1 MMRTVWTQIIG
12 VLCIAAVL
20 VSSAE
25 AELVLHYDMSERGGE
40 VLHDRSGKGHDA
52 LIHGAQWVTTESG
65 AALDFDA
72 VDDFL

>member
-1 MMRTVWTQIIG
+1 MASRLTHIIA
-12 VLCIAAVL
+12 VCCVVAVL
-20 VSSAE
+20 ACPAG

-52 LIHGAQWVTTESG
+52 SIRGAQWVTTESG